1 MPLVWDS
8 PRELARETLIASQQ
22 IVSQLRGFRGL
33 QILWFDSLMLSEGA
47 KEEFRNGMKGI
58 GVTIVEAQDI
68 EVAKKVAVEQR
79 FDVIIA
85 NYGDPQKR
93 YAYQLLAELDKR
105 KSRTPLVVYGMD
117 PNPRFAKEARCYGA
131 VTRATEVEFAVY
143 SSYAWDRALCRR
155 AHLRRTAA
163 KMYQRTDQTL
173 RYGGDVDLIASLP
186 ECRADPALPCVSVSC
201 CGAARSPGWEQTGRK
216 RRRWGLASR
225 RGRSLPFT
233 KIQS

>member
-1 MPLVWDS
+1 MVVLLAVLLLGAWAEIQRRRFSNFFTLATEFKAFEVFDAAGWDS

-33 QILWFDSLMLSEGA
+33 RILWFDSLMLSEGA

-105 KSRTPLVVYGMD
+105 ELRTPLVVYGMD

-131 VTRATEVEFAVY
+131 VTRATEVDSLF
-143 SSYAWDRALCRR
+143 
-155 AHLRRTAA
+155 TAA
-163 KMYQRTDQTL
+163 MR
-173 RYGGDVDLIASLP
+173 GI
-186 ECRADPALPCVSVSC
+186 
-201 CGAARSPGWEQTGRK
+201 
-216 RRRWGLASR
+216 
-225 RGRSLPFT
+225 GRSADARISDELRQKCIKEQIKPYDT
-233 KIQS
+233 AETWT